1 MRKLK
6 KTSLAGLLL
15 AACLAGYQCGI
26 VSTAAESGDGDGFA
40 AEISSIETD
49 EVQNDEVLEKADLEE
64 ASTLAGLEEKKSEE
78 TGVQAGLEAADSE
91 NADTERNK
99 TEVMAEGNTNG
110 EEKSQE
116 ETESDE
122 EFESIES
129 EGFTD
134 EVISNFSDNK
144 QAMEADPSKETV
156 TEGNCGMEN
165 AQLFWKLNEN
175 GTLEIAGTGNMMN
188 WEKEEDVPWTALR
201 EKISRI
207 KIAEGVLS
215 VGAHAFSGCQNA
227 AEIQIPDS
235 VQEIGEFAFF
245 NCSAVSSVTI
255 G

>member
-6 KTSLAGLLL
+6 KTRLAGLLL
-15 AACLAGYQCGI
+15 ATCLAGYQCGI

-40 AEISSIETD
+40 AEISSFETD
-49 EVQNDEVLEKADLEE
+49 EVQNDEVLEKVDSEE
-64 ASTLAGLEEKKSEE
+64 ASTQAGLEE
-78 TGVQAGLEAADSE
+78 ADSE

-110 EEKSQE
+110 EEKSRE
-116 ETESDE
+116 EIESDE

-134 EVISNFSDNK
+134 EVISDFSDNE
-144 QAMEADPSKETV
+144 QAMETDSSKETV
-156 TEGNCGMEN
+156 TEGSCGMEN

-175 GTLEIAGTGNMMN
+175 GTLEITGTGNMMN

-207 KIAEGVLS
+207 EIAEGVLS